1 MGYFEGLTSSSFK
14 TTQDGRRL
22 FFPWAVLGGGYIIT
36 SEQDYQQLRQQ
47 VKVYLIVSLV
57 GTLAVASFQGYI
69 VSLFV
74 MALSLTFYAFWMW
87 HLLRRLEVSDERL
100 TLQESMTSG
109 AQGHGMVVLWLL
121 EVVSLAFVCGGIF
134 MLVVDP
140 KQWPV
145 ALASILLF
153 GLGAAKFARMLVL
166 QRRSAGVDR

>member
-22 FFPWAVLGGGYIIT
+22 FFPWGVLGGGYIIT
-36 SEQDYQQLRQQ
+36 SEQDYQQ
-47 VKVYLIVSLV
+47 LV

>member
-1 MGYFEGLTSSSFK
+1 
-14 TTQDGRRL
+14 
-22 FFPWAVLGGGYIIT
+22 
-36 SEQDYQQLRQQ
+36 
-47 VKVYLIVSLV
+47 
-57 GTLAVASFQGYI
+57 
-69 VSLFV
+69 
-74 MALSLTFYAFWMW
+74 
-87 HLLRRLEVSDERL
+87 
-100 TLQESMTSG
+100 
-109 AQGHGMVVLWLL
+109 MVVLWLL